1 MWFFFLLSLVDLNDI
16 LNWNLFI
23 FTGIYWY
30 DDDDINE
37 KHYHLPSHSP
47 SSLSHTIQKSTWTK
61 KNENNVGVEM
71 CEWLFHTQ
79 RLFFIILYPL
89 HFFSFSSWLIVGCFI
104 RNEKK
109 KSAREFSFLAD
120 ADNFINSLCEDF
132 LFNLII
138 HEHADIWISKD
149 VLRYWM

>member
-1 MWFFFLLSLVDLNDI
+1 MWFFFLSLVDLNDI
-16 LNWNLFI
+16 LKWNLFI

-37 KHYHLPSHSP
+37 KHYHLPSHSR
-47 SSLSHTIQKSTWTK
+47 SSFSIYTIQKKQHMKTMWVWRCVSDCVSYTK
-61 KNENNVGVEM
+61 I
-71 CEWLFHTQ
+71 F
-79 RLFFIILYPL
+79 ILYPL

-104 RNEKK
+104 RKK
-109 KSAREFSFLAD
+109 ERISLLAD

-132 LFNLII
+132 IFHFNLII